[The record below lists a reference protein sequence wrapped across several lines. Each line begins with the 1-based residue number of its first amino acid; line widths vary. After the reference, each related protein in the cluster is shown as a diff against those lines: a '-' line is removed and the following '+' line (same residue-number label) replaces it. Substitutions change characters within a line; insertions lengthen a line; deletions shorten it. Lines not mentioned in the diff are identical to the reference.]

1 MIQKILFLVIVLTL
15 TACEQEQTVDD
26 PAKTQ
31 IEEYTKKLGICDEED
46 VNKNYVRNLSE
57 VAPDDIVIGDPKSK
71 IVLVEYFAP
80 TCPHCVNY
88 HQKIF
93 PQIKEKY
100 IDNNKIAYVIR
111 EFIGNKQDLDAT
123 ILARCKG
130 YTDTYLKFLEV
141 ILNQQNNWAFRKNY
155 REILTNIGS
164 LGGISPENFSTC
176 LNDQDKIKI
185 LMENTKL
192 VTNLSTF
199 VGTPTF
205 FINGKQFNERYP
217 FEELSK
223 AIEKELSIDN

>member
-1 MIQKILFLVIVLTL
+1 MIQKMLFLAIAFIL
-15 TACEQEQTVDD
+15 TACEQEQIVDD

-31 IEEYTKKLGICDEED
+31 IEEYTQKLKMCNEED
-46 VNKNYVRNLSE
+46 EDKKYVRNLSK
-57 VAPDDIVIGDPKSK
+57 VAPDDIVIGNPKSK

-80 TCPHCVNY
+80 TCPHSVHY

-93 PQIKEKY
+93 PEIKAKY
-100 IDNNKIAYVIR
+100 IDTNKIAYVLR

-123 ILARCKG
+123 ILARCSG
-130 YTDTYLKFLEV
+130 NTDTYLKFLEV
-141 ILNQQNNWAFRKNY
+141 ILNQQNNWAFSKNY

-164 LGGISPENFSTC
+164 LGGVPPEKFSTC

-192 VTNLSTF
+192 VTNLPTF
-199 VGTPTF
+199 VGTPSF
-205 FINGKQFNERYP
+205 FINGKQFNERYT

-223 AIEKELSIDN
+223 AIDKELAIDN